1 MKSPHHANHMNSHPT
16 ISPSN
21 KSTMKTLLKIAVPM
35 SMALLA
41 TTLLAADSNPPEK
54 MSYQGY
60 LVDAVGIPLGS
71 TNTGPKNYDVVF
83 RIYSHETAASASY
96 RLWTEM
102 QTVTVDKGAFSIVLG
117 DGGAYGTE
125 ARPPLSTVFTNA
137 DASDRFIETMVRGIG
152 PGGADSTVLPRLR
165 LMAAPYAFLAGN
177 ATKLGGVDASSYV
190 RKDQTAIFNGGIQA
204 PSVKIDATAGYAM
217 NGLDPMLSFDANDSL
232 QFSRANNQVKFVIGG
247 STVATV
253 SASGTVTASGGFTGA
268 GTVPVGTI
276 VMWSGTSIPA
286 GWAICDGLQ
295 GTPDLRGRFV
305 LASGTGSGLAARTLG
320 QTGGEQS
327 HALTTAELPSHS
339 HTGSGSAT
347 SAGGHSH
354 TYHSGHG
361 SQSGIAS
368 GDYNAGEIGYRDT
381 SNTTTTEGNHSHTV
395 SLTVSSSGS
404 GTAHNIMPPYYV
416 LAFIMRVQ

>member
-1 MKSPHHANHMNSHPT
+1 MKSKPCANPMNNHKT
-16 ISPSN
+16 ISSSN
-21 KSTMKTLLKIAVPM
+21 KSTMKTFLKIAVPM

-60 LVDAVGIPLGS
+60 LVDAVGNPLGS

-102 QTVTVDKGAFSIVLG
+102 QTVTVDKGMFSIVLG
-117 DGGAYGTE
+117 DGGAYQSEG
-125 ARPPLSTVFTNA
+125 RPPLSTIFTNA
-137 DASDRFIETMVRGIG
+137 DASDRYVETMVRGVG
-152 PGGADSTVLPRLR
+152 PGGSDSTVLPRLR
-165 LMAAPYAFLAGN
+165 LMAAPYTFLAGN

-190 RKDQTAIFNGGIQA
+190 RKDQTAIFTGGIQA
-204 PSVKIDATAGYAM
+204 PSVKIDPTAGYAM

-253 SASGTVTASGGFTGA
+253 NASGTVTATGGFTGA

-286 GWAICDGLQ
+286 GWAICDGSQ
-295 GTPDLRGRFV
+295 TTPDLRGRFV
-305 LASGTGSGLAARTLG
+305 LASGTGSGLTARTLG

-339 HTGSGSAT
+339 HTASGS
-347 SAGGHSH
+347 SSSDGSHSH
-354 TYHSGHG
+354 TYNSGHG
-361 SQSGIAS
+361 SDWGIANGS
-368 GDYNAGEIGYRDT
+368 HAGDEIGRQDRG
-381 SNTTTTEGNHSHTV
+381 NTTSWGGSHSHTI
-395 SLTVSSSGS
+395 SLSVGSSGS

>member
-1 MKSPHHANHMNSHPT
+1 MNIQQK
-16 ISPSN
+16 ISSSN
-21 KSTMKTLLKIAVPM
+21 KSTMKTLLRIAVPM

-41 TTLLAADSNPPEK
+41 TTLLAADSNPPDK

-83 RIYSHETAASASY
+83 RIYSHETASSASY

-102 QTVTVDKGAFSIVLG
+102 QTVTVDKGVFSIVLG
-117 DGGAYGTE
+117 DGGAYGSE
-125 ARPPLSTVFTNA
+125 ARPPLSTIFTNA
-137 DASDRFIETMVRGIG
+137 DASDRYVETMVRGIG
-152 PGGADSTVLPRLR
+152 AGGADSTVLPRLR

-177 ATKLGGVDASSYV
+177 ATKLAGVDASSYV
-190 RKDQTAIFNGGIQA
+190 RKDQTAIFTGGIQS
-204 PSVKIDATAGYAM
+204 PSVKIDSTAGYAI
-217 NGLDPMLSFDANDSL
+217 NGVDPVLSFDANDSL

-247 STVATV
+247 STVASV
-253 SASGTVTASGGFTGA
+253 NASGTVTANGGFTGA

-276 VMWSGTSIPA
+276 VMWSGTSTPA
-286 GWAICDGLQ
+286 GWAICDGSQ

-305 LASGTGSGLAARTLG
+305 LASGTGSGLTTRTLG

-327 HALTTAELPSHS
+327 HVLTAAELPSHS
-339 HTGSGSAT
+339 HTGSGST
-347 SAGGHSH
+347 SSGGGHAH
-354 TYHSGHG
+354 TYYSGHG

-368 GDYNAGEIGYRDT
+368 GSHNAGEIGYTDT
-381 SNTTTTEGNHSHTV
+381 YNTTSSGGDHNHSV

-404 GTAHNIMPPYYV
+404 GSAHNIMPPYYV
-416 LAFIMRVQ
+416 LAFIQRVQ

>member
-1 MKSPHHANHMNSHPT
+1 MT
-16 ISPSN
+16 
-21 KSTMKTLLKIAVPM
+21 
-35 SMALLA
+35 MALLA

-54 MSYQGY
+54 MSYQGF

-102 QTVTVDKGAFSIVLG
+102 QTVTVDKGMFSIVLG

-165 LMAAPYAFLAGN
+165 LMAAPYAFLAAN
-177 ATKLGGVDASSYV
+177 ATKLGGIDAASFV
-190 RKDQTAIFNGGIQA
+190 RKDQAATFNGGIQS
-204 PSVKIDATAGYAM
+204 PSIKIDATAGYAM
-217 NGLDPMLSFDANDSL
+217 SGSDPMLSFDTNDSL
-232 QFSRANNQVKFVIGG
+232 QYSRANNQVKFVIGG
-247 STVATV
+247 SAVASV
-253 SASGTVTASGGFTGA
+253 NASGTVTASGGFTGA

-276 VMWSGTSIPA
+276 VMWSGTSIPT
-286 GWAICDGLQ
+286 GWAICDGSQ

-305 LASGTGSGLAARTLG
+305 LASGTGSGLTARTLN
-320 QTGGEQS
+320 QSGGEQS
-327 HALTTAELPSHS
+327 HTLSLAEMPSHS
-339 HTGSGSAT
+339 HSGSGGT
-347 SAGGHSH
+347 SSDGGHSH
-354 TYHSGHG
+354 GYNSGHG
-361 SQSGIAS
+361 SQAGIKS
-368 GDYNAGEIGYRDT
+368 GDWNQGEIGYGDVP
-381 SNTTTTEGNHSHTV
+381 NTTSWQSGHTHSFSFYLST
-395 SLTVSSSGS
+395 SGSSS
-404 GTAHNIMPPYYV
+404 AYNIMPPYYV